1 MSTLFRLEGATVGL
15 LLDARGGGVPRCV
28 HWGARLEDGEALV
41 AAHALPL
48 PPASL
53 DTPVGASVFPEPGLG
68 FFGQPALRGT
78 RERRAWATRF
88 QLERVETGTHPG
100 GVFHLREPQA
110 ELALELRFELDA
122 QTDVLQASS
131 VLTNTGTTPFQL
143 DACAAASF
151 TPGAFAREALVFEGA
166 WSREFQPRRLPLSRG
181 ALLRENRRGRTS
193 HDAFPGLVVGEE
205 GFGDHHGR
213 VWGFHLGW
221 SGNSRLLAELLP
233 EGTRQ
238 VQLGELFE
246 PGEVW
251 LAPGE
256 RYASPVAYATFA
268 PDGLDGLRERF
279 HRFVRGR
286 VLRRPARSR
295 PVHFNTWEAL
305 YFGHERTALEELVE
319 RAAAVGVERFVLDD
333 GWFLGRHHDRAGLGD
348 WSVDPGKYPQGLGPL
363 IASVR
368 ARGMQFGLW
377 VEPEMVNPD
386 SALYRAHPDW
396 VLHLDPLPRLTA
408 RHQLVLDLTRPEV
421 AEHLFTTFDRLLAAH
436 DISYLKWDMNRDLV
450 AGGSNGLAAARRQT
464 LALYALI
471 DRLRAAHPEVDIES
485 CASGGGRADYA
496 ILSRTDRIWTSD
508 SNDAL
513 ERQHIQRGFGLFFPP
528 EVMGAHVGP
537 ETCHTTGRRLG
548 LDLRAIT
555 ALFGHMGL
563 ELDLRAL
570 GAAELERLKQ
580 HLATYRRFRALL
592 HGGRSHQLPVADGSR
607 LAHGV
612 VSPDR
617 DEALFAVVQLDSPE
631 LGAAPLVRLR
641 GLDPEAAYRVRV
653 LGPLEDAVARGLPEA
668 PVWLGAGRVLTGR
681 TWMEAGVSIPLA
693 RPESAVLLHCRREER
708 SV

>member
-1 MSTLFRLEGATVGL
+1 MSTLFRLKGTTVGL
-15 LLDARGGGVPRCV
+15 LLDARAGGVPHCV
-28 HWGARLEDGEALV
+28 HWGAPLGDGEGLA
-41 AAHALPL
+41 AAHALPV

-53 DTPVGASVFPEPGLG
+53 DTPVRASVFPEPGLG
-68 FFGQPALRGT
+68 FSGQPALRGS
-78 RERRAWATRF
+78 RGRLAWAFRF
-88 QLERVETGTHPG
+88 QLQRADAGTHRV
-100 GVFHLREPQA
+100 VFFLHEPQA

-122 QTDVLQASS
+122 ETDVLQVSS
-131 VLTNTGTTPFQL
+131 VLTNTGSTPFQL

-151 TPGAFAREALVFEGA
+151 TPGGFAREALVFDGA

-181 ALLRENRRGRTS
+181 VLLRENRRGRTS
-193 HDAFPGLVVGEE
+193 HDSFPGLVVGEE

-221 SGNSRLLAELLP
+221 SGNSRLLAEILP
-233 EGTRQ
+233 DGTRQ

-256 RYASPVAYATFA
+256 RYVSPVAYATTA
-268 PDGLDGLRERF
+268 PDGLDGLRDRF

-286 VLRRPARSR
+286 LLRHPARPR

-305 YFGHERTALEELVE
+305 YFGHEPAALEELVE

-333 GWFLGRHHDRAGLGD
+333 GWFLGRQNDRAGLGD
-348 WSVDPGKYPQGLGPL
+348 WSVDPGKYPRGLGPL
-363 IASVR
+363 ISSVR
-368 ARGMQFGLW
+368 ARGMEFGLW

-386 SALYRAHPDW
+386 SELYRAHPDW
-396 VLHLDPLPRLTA
+396 VLHLDPLPRPTA

-421 AEHLFTTFDRLLAAH
+421 AEHLFTTFDGLLAGH
-436 DISYLKWDMNRDLV
+436 DIGYLKWDMNRDLAA
-450 AGGSNGLAAARRQT
+450 AGSGGLAAARRQT
-464 LALYALI
+464 LAVYALI
-471 DRLRAAHPEVDIES
+471 DRLRAAHPDVDIES
-485 CASGGGRADYA
+485 CSSGGGRADYA

-537 ETCHTTGRRLG
+537 ETCHITGRRLG

-555 ALFGHMGL
+555 ALFGHLGL

-570 GAAELERLKQ
+570 GAPELARLKQ

-592 HGGRSHQLPVADGSR
+592 HGGRAHQLPVADVNR

-612 VSPDR
+612 VSPER
-617 DEALFAVVQLDSPE
+617 DEALFAVVQLGSPE
-631 LGAAPLVRLR
+631 LGSAPLVRLR

-653 LGPLEDAVARGLPEA
+653 LGPLEEAVAGGLPEA
-668 PVWLGAGRVLTGR
+668 TRWLGEGRVLSGR
-681 TWMEAGVSIPLA
+681 TWMEAGVSIPLF
-693 RPESAVLLHCRREER
+693 RPETAVLLHCQREER
-708 SV
+708 PV